1 MARPVDAVTRRQG
14 PAVSRARTPEAP
26 RPAAA
31 AVDLDAVAAA
41 ARAAAERGNAKALPR
56 LEADLLAAAPRMPSD
71 DPAMAAAVQA
81 VLHAWV
87 RCRQPA
93 RAIPFA
99 TAAYAALG
107 YDRHATPEVLLRMAV
122 GDLAGARLLAE
133 ELAAAPVD
141 FGGHG
146 LRAFTRELL
155 GRHADAAA
163 DGVRFHATAVEAARS
178 PARRGEIARR
188 YTPAAAHLIAQFGAA
203 CVAVEEAFPGARPW
217 RGEALGGDAVLLR
230 LIEGYGDQLQ
240 ALRLARAVREA
251 GGRAVV
257 ECDAPLGDVVRAAGI
272 ADAVVVRAAPLP
284 AIGDEVRGAVATSRA
299 SPHASPLPWYV
310 VVGGRLHETGI
321 PPARWPAAP
330 YLDLPADAGA
340 EPLVLADLPRPRVGL
355 LWAGSPAF
363 PLEAIRALPVDALAR
378 LVGATP
384 RVSWVS
390 LQLESH
396 PRAAEL
402 TRTPALRRV
411 RAGGAAVRSFGDTAR
426 LMRHLDLVV
435 ATDSAP
441 VHLAG
446 ALGVPVWVLLSASFD
461 WRWGME
467 EERTPLYPSVRLIRD
482 GARGDWTA
490 AVDRV
495 ARDLNAR
502 RWGAG

>member
-1 MARPVDAVTRRQG
+1 MAG
-14 PAVSRARTPEAP
+14 
-26 RPAAA
+26 
-31 AVDLDAVAAA
+31 
-41 ARAAAERGNAKALPR
+41 
-56 LEADLLAAAPRMPSD
+56 
-71 DPAMAAAVQA
+71 AVQA

-87 RCRQPA
+87 RCRRPA

-99 TAAYAALG
+99 TAVYAALG
-107 YDRHATPEVLLRMAV
+107 YDRHATPEVLLRMAA
-122 GDLAGARLLAE
+122 GDLAGARRVAE
-133 ELAAAPVD
+133 ELAAAPADV
-141 FGGHG
+141 GGHG

-155 GRHADAAA
+155 GRHDEAAA
-163 DGVRFHATAVEAARS
+163 DGVPFHAAAVETARS
-178 PARRGEIARR
+178 LARWREVARR
-188 YTPAAAHLIAQFGAA
+188 YTPAAAHLLAQFGAA
-203 CVAVEEAFPGARPW
+203 CAAVEEAFPGARPW
-217 RGEALGGDAVLLR
+217 RGEALDGEPVLLR

-240 ALRLARAVREA
+240 GLRLARAVRDA

-257 ECDAPLGDVVRAAGI
+257 ECDAPLGDLVRAAGI
-272 ADAVVVRAAPLP
+272 ADAVVVRAGPPP
-284 AIGDEVRGAVATSRA
+284 AIGDEVRHAVATSQASPRA
-299 SPHASPLPWYV
+299 SPRARPLAWYV

-330 YLDLPADAGA
+330 YLDLPADAGP

-411 RAGGAAVRSFGDTAR
+411 RAGGAAIRSFGDTAR

-467 EERTPLYPSVRLIRD
+467 DERTPLYRSVRLIRD

-502 RWGAG
+502 GWGAG